1 MIKLAYPGKMKYSK
15 TFLILSFTVFFTL
28 ILSTLSV
35 GQNLQKTLQTQ
46 IEISKGIIEG
56 VEEDGITV
64 FRGIPFAA
72 PPVGDNRWTAPVDHQ
87 SWEGVLETKEF
98 GPACMQL
105 PVFGDMNFR
114 SDGNSEDCLY
124 LNVWTP
130 AKSANDKLPVLLY
143 YYGGGFMAGDGSEP
157 RYDGASMARNHKTI
171 AITTNYRLGAFG
183 FFAHPEL
190 TEESPNNSSGNY
202 GLLDQAKAL
211 EWVYKNIEKF
221 GGDPEKITIAGES
234 AGSISV
240 SALMVSP
247 LSRDMLAG
255 AIGESGSILGALPP
269 VPLEEGERNGE
280 RFAGIIGAE
289 TLEELRSIPS
299 DSLLNLAGQ
308 QGLPRF
314 APTVDGYYFPKP
326 PIEIFEAGEQAD
338 IPLFVGWNSQ
348 EMNYRFIM
356 GQAEPT
362 VKNYAE
368 RVRQL
373 YGENADRILELYPG
387 RNQKEIFQSAT
398 DLAGDRFIAFSTWK
412 WAHLHIQTST
422 SPVYRYF
429 YTHPRPQM
437 RPEHANSTAGFAGG
451 VQERDESAE
460 EETPKEQHPEP
471 NGAVHSAEIEYLMG
485 NLPSNRVYDWTE
497 TDYKVSDIF
506 QNYAANFVHSKSPNG
521 YGVPYWPSI
530 NHADEVKVM
539 SIGNDT
545 FVMDDIFR
553 ERYLFLEQLPSQN

>member
-1 MIKLAYPGKMKYSK
+1 MKNSK
-15 TFLILSFTVFFTL
+15 VFLILSFTAAFVL
-28 ILSTLSV
+28 ILSSDSH
-35 GQNLQKTLQTQ
+35 GQNQQKTLKTQ
-46 IEISKGIIEG
+46 IDLSSGSIEG
-56 VEEDGITV
+56 VDEDGITV
-64 FRGIPFAA
+64 FKGIPFAA
-72 PPVGDNRWTAPVDHQ
+72 PPVREKRWTEPVDPAP
-87 SWEGVLETKEF
+87 WEGVLETKEF

-124 LNVWTP
+124 LNIWTP
-130 AKSANDKLPVLLY
+130 AKSSDDKLPVLLY
-143 YYGGGFMAGDGSEP
+143 YYGGGFRAGDGSEP
-157 RYDGASMARNHKTI
+157 RYDGTSMARNHNMI
-171 AITTNYRLGAFG
+171 SITTNYRLGAFG

-221 GGDPEKITIAGES
+221 GGDPENITIAGES

-247 LSRDMLAG
+247 LSRDLIAG

-280 RFAGIIGAE
+280 QFAEIIGAGS
-289 TLEELRSIPS
+289 LEELRSIPS
-299 DSLLNLAGQ
+299 DSLLNVAGQ
-308 QGLPRF
+308 QGIPRF
-314 APTVDGYYFPKP
+314 APTVDTYYFPKP
-326 PIEIFEAGEQAD
+326 PIAIFEAGEQAD
-338 IPLFVGWNSQ
+338 VPLFVGWNSQ

-362 VKNYAE
+362 EANYAE

-387 RNQKEIFQSAT
+387 RNVEEVLQSAT

-412 WAHLHIQTST
+412 WAYLHNQTST
-422 SPVYRYF
+422 SPVYRYY

-437 RPEHANSTAGFAGG
+437 RPEYANSVAGFAGG
-451 VQERDESAE
+451 VQEPDESAE
-460 EETPKEQHPEP
+460 EETREEQLPEP

-521 YGVPYWPSI
+521 YGVPYWPALT
-530 NHADEVKVM
+530 NTNEVKIM
-539 SIGNDT
+539 SIGSDT
-545 FVMDDIFR
+545 FVMEDIFR
-553 ERYLFLEQLPSQN
+553 DRYLFLEQLMSQN